1 MKDKKLYI
9 LLAAALYT
17 ANVMAQKDTLST
29 AKQTF
34 DLGKGVICDLR
45 EMTGAVSTATADDL
59 SHRNSIKASN
69 QLYGMLPGLTALQNK
84 GTAWESAATFYVRG
98 LGTLS
103 ERAPLVIVDG
113 IERSIDEL
121 SSEEIESVSVLK
133 DAAAT
138 AIYGVRGGNGV
149 ILVRTKRGSSGAPQ
163 INVSYEFS
171 MGKPIRLPKMVDG
184 YTYAQALNEA
194 MHNDGLDPFYSQK
207 ELDAFR
213 DNTNPDFYSN
223 VDWVNETLRN
233 NSYGDNISVSARGG
247 GKYVRYY
254 TMLNFLD
261 NRGIL
266 KHTNDNDGYSTQL
279 KYSRLNIR
287 TNLDI
292 DLTPTTLVQLNL
304 MANFSEHN
312 RPNASTANIFN
323 AIYDVPAAALP
334 IYSKNGGYGAT
345 NTYKNNPVSL
355 IAGTGYS
362 RSQTRAMYADM
373 HLRQNLSAVLPGLSA
388 GFRIGLDNTASYWD
402 GNSKKPLLKSN
413 TIDLE
418 TGKETFSVLQN
429 ESSLSFSK
437 SVGSVITFFK
447 GEAYAD
453 YTRQWDKHNLRASLL
468 YSMDK
473 KSTKDQNTGRAFM
486 DIVGSAHYSYAGKYL
501 ADFSLSG
508 SASSLLKPGNRWGV
522 FPSVGAG
529 WVLSEENFMK
539 APWLNLFKVRAS
551 YGIAG
556 RADYAVNLYKD
567 LWGTGNAF
575 FFRNGTNAPAS
586 STGMKYTQLGIGDLT
601 YEKSHKFN
609 VGVDFKA
616 FNKLG
621 ITLDAF
627 YDHRTDILV
636 GGTGA
641 VSGVFGM
648 SVPQINNGVID
659 NRGFEAALSWDDNI
673 GDLNYHIG
681 GQFSFARNKIV
692 NQNEQYRPYD
702 YLKRTGREMGIN
714 WGYEVIGIYK
724 SQEDIDNR
732 NVKQLLSEVTP
743 GDLMFKDQNGDGV
756 IDSYDQ
762 IPLGYSS
769 LCPEIY
775 YSFDLGAEWKGI
787 GFYAQFQGVGN
798 YSKVLNT
805 ASIYRPIV
813 GNCNISQYY
822 WENRWSESNPNGT
835 LPRLTYTGSDNNYT
849 TNSMWVVD
857 GSFLKCRTM
866 ELYYKLP
873 EKMLKRSKFLGGVK
887 LFARAND
894 LFCIDSIDLRD
905 PEAIGVGYPT
915 MTTYTFGFNLSF

>member
-1 MKDKKLYI
+1 
-9 LLAAALYT
+9 
-17 ANVMAQKDTLST
+17 
-29 AKQTF
+29 
-34 DLGKGVICDLR
+34 
-45 EMTGAVSTATADDL
+45 
-59 SHRNSIKASN
+59 
-69 QLYGMLPGLTALQNK
+69 
-84 GTAWESAATFYVRG
+84 
-98 LGTLS
+98 
-103 ERAPLVIVDG
+103 
-113 IERSIDEL
+113 
-121 SSEEIESVSVLK
+121 
-133 DAAAT
+133 
-138 AIYGVRGGNGV
+138 
-149 ILVRTKRGSSGAPQ
+149 
-163 INVSYEFS
+163 
-171 MGKPIRLPKMVDG
+171 
-184 YTYAQALNEA
+184 
-194 MHNDGLDPFYSQK
+194 
-207 ELDAFR
+207 
-213 DNTNPDFYSN
+213 
-223 VDWVNETLRN
+223 
-233 NSYGDNISVSARGG
+233 
-247 GKYVRYY
+247 
-254 TMLNFLD
+254 
-261 NRGIL
+261 
-266 KHTNDNDGYSTQL
+266 
-279 KYSRLNIR
+279 
-287 TNLDI
+287 
-292 DLTPTTLVQLNL
+292 
-304 MANFSEHN
+304 
-312 RPNASTANIFN
+312 
-323 AIYDVPAAALP
+323 
-334 IYSKNGGYGAT
+334 
-345 NTYKNNPVSL
+345 
-355 IAGTGYS
+355 
-362 RSQTRAMYADM
+362 
-373 HLRQNLSAVLPGLSA
+373 
-388 GFRIGLDNTASYWD
+388 
-402 GNSKKPLLKSN
+402 
-413 TIDLE
+413 
-418 TGKETFSVLQN
+418 
-429 ESSLSFSK
+429 
-437 SVGSVITFFK
+437 
-447 GEAYAD
+447 
-453 YTRQWDKHNLRASLL
+453 
-468 YSMDK
+468 MDK

-508 SASSLLKPGNRWGV
+508 SDSSLLKPGNRWGV

-575 FFRNGTNAPAS
+575 FFRNGTNAPVS
-586 STGMKYTQLGIGDLT
+586 SAGMKYTQLGIGDLT

-648 SVPQINNGVID
+648 SVPQINNGV
-659 NRGFEAALSWDDNI
+659 
-673 GDLNYHIG
+673 IG

-822 WENRWSESNPNGT
+822 WENRWSERNPNGT
-835 LPRLTYTGSDNNYT
+835 LPRLTYTGSDNNY
-849 TNSMWVVD
+849 N
-857 GSFLKCRTM
+857 
-866 ELYYKLP
+866 
-873 EKMLKRSKFLGGVK
+873 
-887 LFARAND
+887 
-894 LFCIDSIDLRD
+894 LR
-905 PEAIGVGYPT
+905 
-915 MTTYTFGFNLSF
+915 L